1 MLTQETSSR
10 RNLTS
15 QTLVLILAGGRGS
28 RLYELTDKRAKP
40 AVYFGGSRRIIDF
53 ALSNCINSNLLK
65 VGVITQYAAHSLLR
79 HLQRGWSF
87 LPYERNQYIDM
98 LPARQQIDE
107 NTWYRG
113 TADAVYQNME
123 IMKSHYRPKYVV
135 ILAGDHIYKM
145 NYNKMLED
153 HVDSGAKCTVG
164 CIEVPREQ
172 ATEFGV
178 MAVNEKLKVQAFVEK
193 PANPPAMPDKPNSAL
208 ASMGIYVFDADYLYE
223 MLEKEVSDPNTSH
236 DFGKDIIPK
245 AVEQGVIYAHPFE
258 RSCEGRNT
266 TGAIYW
272 RDVGTI
278 DSYWAAHMD
287 LVSEKP
293 QLDLYDES
301 WPIHGRPQQTAPAR
315 FFYKKPRER
324 TLDNSLISGGCV
336 ITDAEISKSVLFG
349 RVHVAEESI
358 IEESVILPQV
368 HIGKN
373 CVIKKAVIDRHCHI
387 PDGLQIGVDPE
398 QDAKYFRI
406 SKGGIVLV
414 CQKMLDK
421 WVKDNT

>member
-1 MLTQETSSR
+1 MLTQETASR

-387 PDGLQIGVDPE
+387 PDGLQIGVDPV

-421 WVKDNT
+421 WVKDNA